1 MLTLALAAVLTTIV
15 SLTGLPE
22 LVPVGFVIMGLAL
35 ASRREVR
42 LDPERRRYFW
52 RDGVWPLMATR
63 RGSFDDIRWISVG
76 ATYTVDSENRQ
87 GTIYVYSVSIVWS
100 PDLAVRPYDLLTNAT
115 DFTRAA
121 EVAREI
127 STALDIQV
135 VEGSELRK
143 LRPEL
148 GPTPYDSRILIP
160 PDDRPMS
167 MAARL
172 RA

>member
-1 MLTLALAAVLTTIV
+1 MLTTVV
-15 SLTGLPE
+15 SLTGLSK
-22 LVPVGFVIMGLAL
+22 LVPFGFVVMGLAL
-35 ASRREVR
+35 ASRREIR

-52 RDGVWPLMATR
+52 CDGVWPLMATR

-76 ATYTVDSENRQ
+76 ATYTVDSEDRQ
-87 GTIYVYSVSIVWS
+87 GTIYVYSVSIAWN
-100 PDLAVRPYDLLTNAT
+100 PNLGIRPYDLLTNVT

-121 EVAREI
+121 EVAQEI
-127 STALDIQV
+127 SIAIDLPV

-148 GPTPYDSRILIP
+148 GPAPYDSRILIP

-172 RA
+172 RR